1 MLVAAAVCPATPLLI
16 PEVAS
21 GAAPD
26 LDEVRAAAHTAVRR
40 LVASGA
46 ELLVVLAADADGGEG
61 ITAAPLAGSL
71 RSFGVDLAVGAS
83 AGSQPAG
90 PGPDDCSGLLVAA
103 WLLDREPVGSTRRSG
118 WRIGALTTT
127 DQCLEIGRVLADRA
141 SRVALL
147 VMADGSARRTE
158 KAPGYLDPR
167 AAGFD
172 DETANILAAA
182 DAKALAAVD
191 STTASEL
198 LMLGRAPLQA
208 LAGAATVDRQSQL
221 HQSQPPRPWRGDL
234 LAYAAPFGVGY
245 FVAAW
250 EPQP

>member
-1 MLVAAAVCPATPLLI
+1 MLVAAAVCPATPLLV

-26 LDEVRAAAHTAVRR
+26 LDEVRAAAHSAVRR
-40 LVASGA
+40 LTASDA
-46 ELLVVLAADADGGEG
+46 ELLIVLTADAGADDGAA
-61 ITAAPLAGSL
+61 AAPLAGSF
-71 RSFGVDLAVGAS
+71 RSFGVDLAVGAF
-83 AGSQPAG
+83 ADDQAAE
-90 PGPDDCSGLLVAA
+90 PGPAEDCCGLLVGS
-103 WLLDREPVGSTRRSG
+103 WLLDQEPPGPMRRAG
-118 WRIGALTTT
+118 CRIGARTAT
-127 DQCLEIGRVLADRA
+127 DQCLEIGRELADQA

-167 AAGFD
+167 AVGFD

-191 STTASEL
+191 STTASAV

-208 LAGAATVDRQSQL
+208 LAGAAAVDT
-221 HQSQPPRPWRGDL
+221 RPWHGDL

-245 FVAAW
+245 FVAVW

>member
-1 MLVAAAVCPATPLLI
+1 
-16 PEVAS
+16 
-21 GAAPD
+21 
-26 LDEVRAAAHTAVRR
+26 LDEVRTAAHTAVRR
-40 LVASGA
+40 LVASSA
-46 ELLVVLAADADGGEG
+46 ELLIVLAADADGGDG

-71 RSFGVDLAVGAS
+71 RSFGVDLTVGAFVRD
-83 AGSQPAG
+83 QPAG
-90 PGPDDCSGLLVAA
+90 PGPDDCSGLLVAG
-103 WLLDREPVGSTRRSG
+103 WLLGHEPVGPMSCAG

-127 DQCLEIGRVLADRA
+127 DQCLEIGRALADRA

-167 AAGFD
+167 AVAFD
-172 DETANILAAA
+172 DETASILAAA

-191 STTASEL
+191 STTASAL

-208 LAGAATVDRQSQL
+208 LAGAAAAGDRSL
-221 HQSQPPRPWRGDL
+221 PPRPWRGDL

-245 FVAAW
+245 FVAVW